1 MPHHLVELRVRN
13 LGVIDD
19 VTVSLGTG
27 MTALTGETGAGKT
40 LLIQALSLLLGG
52 RADPSMVRAG
62 ADETVIE
69 GRFAIPDGS
78 LGDRGEDDPSGES
91 RDLVL
96 ARSVV
101 RGGRSRAWIDGRMAS
116 LAALTEA
123 ARGLIELH
131 GQHEHRSLTQTDAQR
146 RALDSFGNIDLG
158 PLESA
163 RRHLRRLVGDA
174 DALGGDS
181 RQRAREVDLLR
192 YQLDEID
199 AVGIED
205 AGEDDR
211 LEAEEDRLA
220 AAETYRESA
229 AAALAAV
236 SGSEEASALG
246 RLAEASSALSGRD
259 RIALLADRIRSAMG
273 DLSDLAAELRV
284 IVETWE
290 DDPERLES
298 VRRRRHLFRQLE
310 RKYGDNLAEVLGFG
324 AGARERL
331 EAIGRED
338 QRARELDDEIR
349 SARQTLESA
358 ESTVATARRRA
369 APRLAADIEAT
380 LRGLA
385 MPSARFS
392 ISVEGTGSADQ
403 VTFWLAANPGEPA
416 QPMAK
421 VASGGE
427 LARTMMAVRLAV
439 GGSPGVM
446 AFDEVDAGIGGAA
459 ATAVGTALAGLA
471 RGAQVLVVT
480 HLAQVAALADHQTE
494 VRKFEQGGRTWSDV
508 VPLDHEGRVI
518 EISRMLSGRPDSQ
531 SARRHARELLDG
543 VPAAGAPA

>member
-1 MPHHLVELRVRN
+1 MPQNLLELRVRN

-19 VTVSLGTG
+19 VTVSLGPG

-52 RADPSMVRAG
+52 RADHSVVRAG
-62 ADETVIE
+62 AEEALVE
-69 GRFAIPDGS
+69 GRFAIPAGS
-78 LGDRGEDDPSGES
+78 RRGRDEDDPAGE
-91 RDLVL
+91 DGELLL

-123 ARGLIELH
+123 VRDLIELH
-131 GQHEHRSLTQTDAQR
+131 GQHEHRSLTHTDAQR
-146 RALDSFGNIDLG
+146 GALDGFGHVDLA

-163 RRHLRRLVGDA
+163 RRHLRQLMA
-174 DALGGDS
+174 DAEAVGGDS

-205 AGEDDR
+205 PGEDDR
-211 LEAEEDRLA
+211 LGAEEDRLA
-220 AAETYRESA
+220 AAEAYRASA

-236 SGSEEASALG
+236 SGSDDASALG
-246 RLAEASSALSGRD
+246 RLAEASGAVSGRD
-259 RIALLADRIRSAMG
+259 GLVPLADRIRSAMG
-273 DLSDLAAELRV
+273 DLTDLAVELRA

-298 VRRRRHLFRQLE
+298 VRGRRHLFRQLE
-310 RKYGDNLAEVLGFG
+310 RKYGGTLSEVLSF
-324 AGARERL
+324 AVGARERL
-331 EAIGRED
+331 EAIGDDE
-338 QRARELDDEIR
+338 QRALQLDDEIR
-349 SARQTLESA
+349 SARQALDAVESK
-358 ESTVATARRRA
+358 VASARRRA
-369 APRLAADIEAT
+369 APRLAAEIEGT
-380 LRGLA
+380 LRTLA

-392 ISVEGTGSADQ
+392 IAVEGGGPADQ
-403 VTFWLAANPGEPA
+403 VTFWLAANPGEPS
-416 QPMAK
+416 QPLAK

-459 ATAVGTALAGLA
+459 ATAVGMALAGLG

-480 HLAQVAALADHQTE
+480 HLAQVAALADHQIE
-494 VRKFEQGGRTWSDV
+494 VRKFERGGRTCSDV
-508 VPLDHEGRVI
+508 VPLDTEGRVI
-518 EISRMLSGRPDSQ
+518 EISRMLSGRPDSS

-543 VPAAGAPA
+543 VPAAGARA